1 MFRHAFLFCSGR
13 KVGRAQIHS
22 WRCFPGA
29 HLDEPEEQRFVE
41 ADYFM
46 DKRPEVTI
54 SRSKPY
60 VCRRSFDRRWWQD

>member
-1 MFRHAFLFCSGR
+1 MLSFS
-13 KVGRAQIHS
+13 AQEGKSEEPRSTHGAVS
-22 WRCFPGA
+22 PGA

-54 SRSKPY
+54 RRSKPY
-60 VCRRSFDRRWWQD
+60 VCRRSFDHRWWQD